1 MKKLHG
7 IIVKKDGVKFEVI
20 GFLNIKP
27 KMSKVDYMLHVLY
40 IKISFALS
48 LKFNLDAS
56 LDQTGVEPN

>member
-1 MKKLHG
+1 M
-7 IIVKKDGVKFEVI
+7 KKDGVKFEVI